1 MSARIFIADDKLA
14 SADNLTEKLS
24 REYFRVI
31 VSHSGSEAIDLVSAS
46 LPDLIILSLSS
57 SKIDNF
63 EVCRRFKADP
73 QISHIPIII
82 VTNSLAS
89 EERVKGLD
97 AGADDFLDE
106 SSSDKVLFA
115 RVRNLSRLKMTMDEW
130 RMREQT
136 SEALGGLADEISFL
150 SQKDIVGAKVLIIN
164 NGATSDVAQ
173 IFNILDTESYAL
185 EMASDF
191 TVQHKQDLEDYDLI
205 IAPLDLPGLDSLRF
219 ISELR
224 AERSSRHI
232 SILTISE
239 SADDVRLAKALD
251 LGVNDC
257 VIKPMDRYELIARVR
272 TQVKR
277 RRYHNRLKRSYQHN
291 LTLALTDSL
300 TGLFNRRY
308 ILKHLDAALDSARKL
323 EKPMAIVLFDIDYFK
338 QINDNYGH
346 GAGDKVL
353 RELAE
358 RVSYTIRDV
367 DVVARYG
374 GEEFIVILPDVDEAS
389 AFKIAERLRWVVAE
403 REFYGDDLQ
412 KRDIPVTISVGIA
425 LSDKG
430 NTTAADII
438 ACADRALYE
447 AKRMGRNRIAVDP
460 KDPG

>member
-1 MSARIFIADDKLA
+1 MSARIFIADDTSA
-14 SADNLTEKLS
+14 SADNLAEKLS
-24 REYFRVI
+24 NEYFHVI
-31 VSHSGSEAIDLVSAS
+31 VVRSGLEAINLVSAS
-46 LPDLIILSLSS
+46 LPDLIILNLASS
-57 SKIDNF
+57 EIDNF

-73 QISHIPIII
+73 QVSHIPVII
-82 VTNSLAS
+82 VTNSLNS
-89 EERVKGLD
+89 KERVKGLD
-97 AGADDFLDE
+97 AGADDFLSH

-136 SEALGGLADEISFL
+136 SEALGGLADEVNFL
-150 SQKDIVGAKVLIIN
+150 SQKDIIGAKVLIIN
-164 NGATSDVAQ
+164 NGAGPEVTQ
-173 IFNILDTESYAL
+173 INDILSAENYAL

-191 TVQHKQDLEDYDLI
+191 SVQHKPDLEDYDLI
-205 IAPLDLPGLDSLRF
+205 ITPLDLPELDSLRF
-219 ISELR
+219 IAEIR

-232 SILTISE
+232 SILTIAE

-277 RRYHNRLKRSYQHN
+277 RRYHSRLKRSYQHN

-308 ILKHLDAALDSARKL
+308 FLKHLDAALDSARKL
-323 EKPMAIVLFDIDYFK
+323 EKPMAVVLFDIDHFK
-338 QINDNYGH
+338 RINDTYGH
-346 GAGDKVL
+346 GAGDGVL

-374 GEEFIVILPDVDEAS
+374 GEEFIAILPDVDEAS

-403 REFYGDDLQ
+403 REFRGYDLQ

-438 ACADRALYE
+438 ACADQALYE
-447 AKRMGRNRIAVDP
+447 AKRMGRNRIAIDP
-460 KDPG
+460 RDPF